1 MKKAIGTLLWLAG
14 HIINVLTLFS
24 AIVYLFGTVMW
35 MHAPL
40 VGVLLTGAPLALL
53 PLGLA
58 WLCRRLGLRLRD
70 GRPVLPVSRAKRW
83 LLAFMAIA
91 TVSAFAT
98 IARTGVKE
106 RECSS
111 YRSLHAATHAVET
124 QKDGFERVC
133 EGELARY
140 DVTFLPN
147 AIATRNLAFTPVD
160 LSRTPFAQLESLGSR
175 AETVAEIR
183 SRLYRGFRLPDG
195 HRLTLFEQDMSA
207 DGSTSWRDPKDEPE
221 RINGHAARLVVME
234 DASGQA
240 VSLLSWME
248 GRRDYQ
254 LWVDANIAR
263 VPLRDQLFAL
273 AASIPQA
280 VPACP
285 NEPAPRPARLGPD
298 GQPVEEPMPQ
308 LLTQAQV
315 DAMFD
320 GSKRP
325 CK

>member
-1 MKKAIGTLLWLAG
+1 MITRMKKAIGTLLWLAG
-14 HIINVLTLFS
+14 HLINGLTLF
-24 AIVYLFGTVMW
+24 AAVIYLFGTVVW

-40 VGVLLTGAPLALL
+40 VGVLLTGAPMLLL

-58 WLCRRLGLRLRD
+58 WLCRRAGRRLRD
-70 GRPVLPVSRAKRW
+70 GRPMLPASPAKRW
-83 LLAFMAIA
+83 LLAGLFVA
-91 TVSAFAT
+91 TAGAFAMM
-98 IARTGVKE
+98 ARTGANGYQ
-106 RECSS
+106 CSLDPS
-111 YRSLHAATHAVET
+111 RNAAAHAAET
-124 QKDGFERVC
+124 AKNGFELVC
-133 EGELARY
+133 EGALVRY
-140 DVTFLPN
+140 DLSLLPN

-160 LSRTPFAQLESLGSR
+160 LSHTAFAQLESLGSR
-175 AETVAEIR
+175 AETVGDVR

-195 HRLTLFEQDMSA
+195 HRLMLFEQDMSA
-207 DGSTSWRDPKDEPE
+207 DGSRSWRDPKDEPE

-234 DASGQA
+234 DPSGKA

-263 VPLRDQLFAL
+263 LPLRQQLFTL

-285 NEPAPRPARLGPD
+285 NEKS
-298 GQPVEEPMPQ
+298 
-308 LLTQAQV
+308 T
-315 DAMFD
+315 
-320 GSKRP
+320 RP